1 MVDYFKSVSDER
13 QAIVLVQELIAICA
27 TGGFKLTKWI
37 SNSCSVLTSIPE
49 EERSKDVRHLDLHRV
64 ELPVDSALGLQWDT
78 EFDTFL
84 FKITLKQQ
92 QFTRRGILSVT
103 NSVYNPLGFLA
114 PVMLPAKRIRQELCR
129 INYGWNEEIPADFA
143 QKGDKW
149 LEELKLLSNLATV
162 DTSYP
167 TTLGKYVVLNY
178 ITSTMLAKLAMLRLA
193 IYVLQTS
200 VVLSTL
206 FL

>member
-92 QFTRRGILSVT
+92 QFTRRGIT

-129 INYGWNEEIPADFA
+129 INYGWN
-143 QKGDKW
+143 
-149 LEELKLLSNLATV
+149 
-162 DTSYP
+162 
-167 TTLGKYVVLNY
+167 
-178 ITSTMLAKLAMLRLA
+178 
-193 IYVLQTS
+193 
-200 VVLSTL
+200 
-206 FL
+206 